1 MKIRPGDLSDEAL
14 AGVIDSFVL
23 KEGTDYGHRDYSI
36 QEKRDSVLQAALF
49 GKSGNRLRQ
58 GNRLYRHS
66 LDALIC

>member
-36 QEKRDSVLQAALF
+36 EEKRDCANASPRRYL
-49 GKSGNRLRQ
+49 
-58 GNRLYRHS
+58 
-66 LDALIC
+66 

>member
-14 AGVIDSFVL
+14 AGLIDSFVL

-36 QEKRDSVLQAALF
+36 QEKRDSVRKLLCL
-49 GKSGNRLRQ
+49 GKAEIVRQ